1 MKYLRSPLAWA
12 GLLFFA
18 LAPWVFPAGLM
29 SPLNYVGLYAMICLG
44 LVMLTGV
51 VGVTSFGQAAF
62 VGTGAYVTAWL
73 TVSAGWSP
81 WWAAPMAVLAC
92 VVLAALLG
100 ALTVRL
106 SSHYLV
112 LGTIAWGMS
121 LYYLFGNIPA
131 LGGYNGLSGVPG
143 LDLFGLALSPLT
155 TFHYLIWFFNA
166 LFFIGMLNL
175 LNSRSGRAIRSLS
188 DAVLIESFGIA
199 RQRLK
204 VAVFV
209 LSAVFAGFAGWLHAH
224 YLSVVNPGPFG
235 IHASIDYLFM
245 TVVGGTGRLLGALLG
260 PGMVETLRTAMRDL
274 VPSFVGSGS
283 GNFEGIVFAIAVILI
298 LQSTGGGLVQGL
310 QRWLPSLPT
319 PIAPTEAAALPRREQ
334 PMRGSL
340 LLRVEG
346 LTRRFGGLVAVNQ
359 VSLEMSAG
367 EILAVIGPNGAGKST
382 LFNVLTGICPPS
394 EGRALFLGQNLTE
407 EVAQTISALG
417 LARTFQHV
425 RLRAD
430 QTVLENAAL
439 GTWQRSRAGIFRAIF
454 RRDRDEE
461 RMSLAEAQKQLARVG
476 LAEHASRLA
485 GTLPLGQQRILEIAR
500 ALAADPVLLLLDE
513 PAAGLRSAE
522 KQALAQLLR
531 QLRQEGVSILLVE
544 HDMDFVM
551 NLVDRA
557 VVMQFGQVIADG
569 TPAQL
574 QANPKVIDAYLGV
587 GDEEDEAV
595 PVRAPRAQ
603 EVSA

>member
-12 GLLFFA
+12 GFLFFA
-18 LAPWVFPAGLM
+18 FAPWVFPAGLL

-51 VGVTSFGQAAF
+51 VGITSFGQAAF
-62 VGTGAYVTAWL
+62 VGTGAYVAGWL
-73 TVSAGWSP
+73 SVTAGWSP
-81 WWAAPMAVLAC
+81 WATAVMAVLAC
-92 VVLAALLG
+92 VMLAALLG

-112 LGTIAWGMS
+112 LGTISWGLS
-121 LYYLFGNIPA
+121 LYYLFGNIPG
-131 LGGYNGLSGVPG
+131 LGGYNGLGGVPSIDILG
-143 LDLFGLALSPLT
+143 LGLGPLT
-155 TFHYLIWFFNA
+155 NFHYLIWFFNA
-166 LFFIGMLNL
+166 LFFAAMINL
-175 LNSRSGRAIRSLS
+175 LNSRSGRAIRSLR
-188 DAVLIESFGIA
+188 DAVLVESFGIA

-204 VAVFV
+204 VAVFM

-235 IHASIDYLFM
+235 IHSSIDYLFM

-260 PGMVETLRTAMRDL
+260 PGMVEALRTAMRDL
-274 VPSFVGSGS
+274 IPSIVGGGS
-283 GNFEGIVFAIAVILI
+283 GNFEGIVFAIVVILI
-298 LQSTGGGLVQGL
+298 LQCAGGGLVQGL
-310 QRWLPSLPT
+310 QPWLP
-319 PIAPTEAAALPRREQ
+319 ALPIPQAPDQAPALSRRQQ
-334 PMRGSL
+334 PAKGTPL
-340 LLRVEG
+340 LSVQA

-359 VSLEMSAG
+359 VSFEMSAG

-382 LFNVLTGICPPS
+382 LFNLLTGVYPAS
-394 EGRALFLGQNLTE
+394 EGVARFLGQDLSGKM
-407 EVAQTISALG
+407 AQDIFAMG
-417 LARTFQHV
+417 LSRTFQHV

-439 GTWQRSRAGIFRAIF
+439 GTWQRSHAGILRAIF
-454 RRDRDEE
+454 RRDRAEE
-461 RMSLAEAQKQLARVG
+461 SVILAEVNKQLTRVG
-476 LAEHASRLA
+476 LAQHASRLA

-513 PAAGLRSAE
+513 PAAGLRSGE
-522 KQALAQLLR
+522 KKALAELLR
-531 QLRQEGVSILLVE
+531 QLRLEGVSILLVE

-587 GDEEDEAV
+587 GDDEDENSQAAGTV
-595 PVRAPRAQ
+595 SQ
-603 EVSA
+603 EVAA